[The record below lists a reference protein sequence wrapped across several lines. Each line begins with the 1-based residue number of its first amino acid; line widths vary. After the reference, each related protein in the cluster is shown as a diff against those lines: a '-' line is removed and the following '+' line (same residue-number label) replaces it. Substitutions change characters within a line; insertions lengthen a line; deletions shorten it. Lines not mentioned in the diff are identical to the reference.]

1 MAAEKEEII
10 IEFKIDQ
17 GAAFKDLE
25 KLEKVILDNKDAQK
39 ELNDALK
46 KGNVTQEEYIQE
58 SLRLQQNLKKEQ
70 DQKRTLTQLINTES
84 NSRNAL
90 KIRVAALTKEYDNL
104 NLKTADG
111 VKRQKELEKELTTL
125 NNQITKTSK
134 SAGLFKD
141 QIGNYPQQFGEA
153 AKSINIAGVSVGDIG
168 AKLASFATPATAAV
182 SIVGALGAAYARST
196 IGAKD
201 LEFAQNQL
209 SFATTIVT
217 NKFAELVSSAK
228 DGEGLFSQITNTII
242 GSLFGLETAVKS
254 KLLASTVED
263 LEDLQRAEIDIR
275 DNINERL
282 ETNQELL
289 TDINAEQTTFNDKI
303 FKAGQIIDN
312 LRKNE
317 EELTNIKGKEL
328 ETLQFQL
335 RLDSE
340 NESIQTAVLEKNREI
355 SNIKK
360 DTEKRVQ
367 AILRLED
374 NINQAE
380 NKRIAILREQARIQ
394 SDIDR
399 RAGRIVSPSG
409 SGDLSKNKKVEQDIK
424 TSFLVNESDIEL
436 QIRKG
441 TYEKLKQYDEEYERN
456 RTEIH
461 KKEIEIRH
469 QADLTEV
476 QLAAGVLGSLASLFK
491 QGGEEYRLIA
501 SAQTIISTYAGAV
514 KAYESQASI
523 PYVGPELGAAAA
535 AAAIVE
541 GLANLAVINGIQ
553 FAEGGYTGQGGKYE
567 PAGVVHK
574 GEYVVPQS
582 VNYSPAAQPHIAALE
597 SMRLT
602 GYANGGI
609 VTSQMTQGVNSEI
622 AQMNAVKNLP
632 KPVVSVKEIT
642 LAQDRVQVK
651 ENLARL

>member
-1 MAAEKEEII
+1 MPAEKEEVI

-17 GAAFKDLE
+17 GAAFRDLE
-25 KLEKVILDNKDAQK
+25 KLEKVIIDNRNAQK

-58 SLRLQQNLKKEQ
+58 NLRLQQNLKKEQ

-111 VKRQKELEKELTTL
+111 IKRQKELEKELTTL

-141 QIGNYPQQFGEA
+141 QIGNYPDKFKEA
-153 AKSINIAGVSVGDIG
+153 ASSINVAGVSVGDIG
-168 AKLASFATPATAAV
+168 TKLAAFANPATAAIG
-182 SIVGALGAAYARST
+182 IVGALGAAYARST

-209 SFATTIVT
+209 SFATTLVT
-217 NKFAELVSSAK
+217 NSFAELISSAK
-228 DGEGLFSQITNTII
+228 DGEGLFSKITNLVV
-242 GSLFGLETAVKS
+242 GSLFGPELAVKS
-254 KLLASTVED
+254 KLLAGTIED
-263 LEDLQRAEIDIR
+263 LEDLQREEIGIR
-275 DNINERL
+275 DNINDRL

-289 TDINAEQTTFNDKI
+289 TEINAEQTSFNDKI
-303 FKAGQIIDN
+303 FSADRIVDN

-317 EELTNIKGKEL
+317 EELTEVKKKEL
-328 ETLQFQL
+328 EIVQFQL
-335 RLDSE
+335 RLNKDSE
-340 NESIQTAVLEKNREI
+340 AIQTAVLEKQREI
-355 SNIKK
+355 SNIER

-367 AILRLED
+367 AILRLKD

-380 NKRIAILREQARIQ
+380 NKRLAILREEARVQA
-394 SDIDR
+394 DIDR
-399 RAGRIVSPSG
+399 RAGKIVSPGG
-409 SGDLSKNKKVEQDIK
+409 SGDIAKNKQVEQDIK
-424 TSFLVNESDIEL
+424 TAFLVNESDIEL
-436 QIRKG
+436 QIRKD
-441 TYEKLKQYDEEYERN
+441 TYNKLRQYDEEYEKN

-541 GLANLAVINGIQ
+541 GLANLAVINGVQ
-553 FAEGGYTGQGGKYE
+553 FAEGGFTGSGGKYE

-582 VNYSPAAQPHIAALE
+582 VNYSSAAQPHIAALE

-602 GYANGGI
+602 GYATGGL
-609 VTSQMTQGVNSEI
+609 VAGQMTQGVNSEV

-632 KPVVSVKEIT
+632 NPEVSVYEIT
-642 LAQDRVQVK
+642 KVQSRIKVK
-651 ENLARL
+651 ENISTL